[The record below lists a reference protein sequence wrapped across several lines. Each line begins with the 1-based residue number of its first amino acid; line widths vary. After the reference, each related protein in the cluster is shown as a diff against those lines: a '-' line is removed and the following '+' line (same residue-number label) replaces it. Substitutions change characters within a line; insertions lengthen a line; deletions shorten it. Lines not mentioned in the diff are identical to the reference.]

1 VVAVTALSLYLLIT
15 KMSFFYT
22 IAANQV
28 GIITNRNP
36 SAEDLQYNLLGVEA
50 ALEDDCTRQQQGI

>member
-1 VVAVTALSLYLLIT
+1 VVSVTALSLYLLYT
-15 KMSFFYT
+15 KMSFFCT

-28 GIITNRNP
+28 GIITKSNP

-50 ALEDDCTRQQQGI
+50 ALEDDCARQQQGI